1 MKQKLTNADFAK
13 AAKDLDVPVAA
24 VRAFAEVES
33 KGDGFYPDGHPVV
46 LFERHIMYRRTKAK
60 YGFTRADAL
69 VKQYPDLINPKSGG
83 YGKSSA
89 QPDRMARAAK
99 IIDRECALE
108 SASWGAFQVMGY
120 HWQDMGYPTLQAF
133 INAMY
138 HSEGDHLD
146 AFVRYIKMN
155 PSLHRALKAQDW
167 PKVALGYNGPD
178 YAANKYDT
186 KMADAFARHSTA

>member
-1 MKQKLTNADFAK
+1 MKPKLTEADYAK
-13 AAKDLDVPVAA
+13 AAQDLDVPVAA
-24 VRAFAEVES
+24 IKAFAEVES
-33 KGDGFYPDGHPVV
+33 KGAGFLSDGHPVV
-46 LFERHIMYRRTKAK
+46 LFERHVMYKRTKAK

-69 VKQYPDLINPKSGG
+69 VERYPDIINPKAGG
-83 YGKSSA
+83 YGKTSE
-89 QPDRMARAAK
+89 QPGRMDRAAK
-99 IIDRECALE
+99 LIDRECALE

-120 HWQDMGYPTLQAF
+120 HWQAMGYPTLQAF

-138 HSEGDHLD
+138 YSEGDHLD

-155 PSLHRALKAQDW
+155 PSLHKALKALDW
-167 PKVALGYNGPD
+167 PRVALGYNGAN